1 MKFTLPFA
9 DKLPKIPN
17 RAMPAIGAPV
27 MVLATL
33 AMVVLPIPA
42 FLLDMFFTFNIALSM
57 VVLLVSVYT
66 RRPLDFAAFPTV
78 LLIATLLR
86 LALNVAST
94 RVVLLHGH
102 EGGDAAGNVIEA
114 FGNVVIGGNYA
125 VGLVVFLILMIIN
138 FMVVTKGAGR
148 ISEVSARFTLDALPG
163 KQMAID
169 ADLNA
174 GLIDQDQARLRR
186 FEVTKEAD
194 FYGSMD
200 GASKF
205 VKGDAIAGILIL
217 FINIIGGLS
226 IGMAQFDLGFG
237 EAIEIYTLLTI
248 GDGLVAQIPSLL
260 LSIAAAMMVTRQ
272 NTDEDMG
279 EQLVFQ
285 MFDNPKA
292 LMITAAILGIMGIVP
307 GMPHFSFLSLAIVAG
322 AGAYYIDKKNKKK
335 AEEPNLPA
343 TVEANGEVGSQKEL
357 SWDDVQPVDIIGLE
371 VGYRLIPLVDRDQGG
386 ELLERVKGVRKKLSQ
401 DFGFLIPAVHIRD
414 NLELTPNSYRITLMG
429 VAVGEAEIKPDM
441 ELAINPGQVYGMID
455 GEPTID
461 PAFGLEAVWIREEQ
475 REHAQAL
482 GYTVVDSS
490 TVLAT
495 HLSQLLTNNA
505 SQLIGHE
512 EVQNLLEM
520 LSRST
525 PKLVEGFVPDQL
537 QLGVVVKVLQNL
549 LNEAIPIRDIRTI
562 VQTLSEYSGKS
573 QEPDILT
580 AAVRISL
587 KRLIVQEINGI
598 EPELPVITLI
608 PELEQILHQTMQ
620 ASGGESAGIEPGLA
634 ERLQTSLSHATQEQE
649 LKGEPAVL
657 LTSGVLRST
666 LAKFVKNTIPSL
678 RVLSYQ
684 EIPDEKQIR
693 IVQAV
698 GN

>member
-1 MKFTLPFA
+1 PLPP
-9 DKLPKIPN
+9 L
-17 RAMPAIGAPV
+17 
-27 MVLATL
+27 
-33 AMVVLPIPA
+33 
-42 FLLDMFFTFNIALSM
+42 LLDALFTFNIVLAIL
-57 VVLLVSVYT
+57 VLLVST
-66 RRPLDFAAFPTV
+66 TAKRPLDFSVFPTI
-78 LLIATLLR
+78 LLVATLLR
-86 LALNVAST
+86 LTLNVAST
-94 RVVLLHGH
+94 RIVLLEGH
-102 EGGDAAGNVIEA
+102 NGGDAAGKVIQA
-114 FGNVVIGGNYA
+114 FGEVVIGGNYV
-125 VGLVVFLILMIIN
+125 VGMVVFIILMIIN

-174 GLIDQDQARLRR
+174 GLIDQEQARVRR

-226 IGMAQFDLGFG
+226 IGMAQYGLGFG
-237 EAIEIYTLLTI
+237 EAIQIYTLLTI

-292 LMITAAILGIMGIVP
+292 LMITAAILGVMGIVP
-307 GMPHFSFLSLAIVAG
+307 GMPHFAFLTLAVAAG
-322 AGAYYIDKKNKKK
+322 AGAYLIDKRQKQKAKEPALPAK
-335 AEEPNLPA
+335 AEDGSEPI
-343 TVEANGEVGSQKEL
+343 SQREL

-429 VAVGEAEIKPDM
+429 VAVGEAEIRPDQ

-455 GEPTID
+455 GEPTMD

-520 LSRST
+520 LGRSA
-525 PKLVEGFVPDQL
+525 PKLVENFVPDQL
-537 QLGVVVKVLQNL
+537 PLGVVVKVLQNL

-562 VQTLSEYSGKS
+562 VQTLAEYSSKR

-634 ERLQTSLSHATQEQE
+634 ERLQSSLSHATQEQE

-666 LAKFVKNTIPSL
+666 LAKFVKNT
-678 RVLSYQ
+678 
-684 EIPDEKQIR
+684 
-693 IVQAV
+693 
-698 GN
+698 